1 MNLDRFRLQQQIL
14 TRRYALELHNKVLSL
29 VINNDDGTPSQT
41 STPLPSP
48 AEQEDRPSP
57 PAIHLDQK

>member
-29 VINNDDGTPSQT
+29 VVKNHDGTPSQT

-48 AEQEDRPSP
+48 GEQEDRSSP
-57 PAIHLDQK
+57 PANLLDQK